1 MFQLPELLGDPQLLH
16 LQLLLAPVQLVL
28 LPPQA
33 IHTSNL
39 LSLLQLLSTRLL
51 GRLQHNLLPVVL
63 LPWWSNQQFH
73 MVIIWWLVT
82 GTEAGELVR

>member
-1 MFQLPELLGDPQLLH
+1 MFQLSELLVDPQLLP
-16 LQLLLAPVQLVL
+16 LQVRLASVQPVL

-33 IHTSNL
+33 ILTSNL

-51 GRLQHNLLPVVL
+51 GRLQHNLLPGVL

-73 MVIIWWLVT
+73 LVIIWWLVS
-82 GTEAGELVR
+82 GTEAGELMR